1 MSWAFG
7 ISAVLAILAAFA
19 YSERR
24 YKAGYKAGY
33 NAAELKQAQKEKS
46 ENEKL
51 TGIIST
57 NNNLGRDDLLTGLQ
71 DSPANKQ

>member
-1 MSWAFG
+1 MAWAFG
-7 ISAVLAILAAFA
+7 ISAVLAILAAFV

-33 NAAELKQAQKEKS
+33 NAAELAAAQKEKS

-51 TGIIST
+51 TDIIST
-57 NNNLGRDDLLTGLQ
+57 NNNFDRDDLLSGLQ
-71 DSPANKQ
+71 DSPTNKQ

>member
-1 MSWAFG
+1 MAWAFG
-7 ISAVLAILAAFA
+7 ISAVLAILAAFV

-24 YKAGYKAGY
+24 YKAGYNAGY
-33 NAAELKQAQKEKS
+33 NAAELKQAEKEKT

-51 TGIIST
+51 TDIIST
-57 NNNLGRDDLLTGLQ
+57 NNNLGRNDLLSGLQ

>member
-1 MSWAFG
+1 MAWAFG
-7 ISAVLAILAAFA
+7 ISAVLAILAAFV

-33 NAAELKQAQKEKS
+33 NAAELQQAQKEKS

-51 TGIIST
+51 TDII
-57 NNNLGRDDLLTGLQ
+57 NNNNTLNRDDLLAGLQ
-71 DSPANKQ
+71 

>member
-1 MSWAFG
+1 MAWAFG
-7 ISAVLAILAAFA
+7 ISAVLAILAAFV

-33 NAAELKQAQKEKS
+33 NAAELAAAQKEKT

-51 TGIIST
+51 TDIIST
-57 NNNLGRDDLLTGLQ
+57 NNNLDRDDLLTGLQ
-71 DSPANKQ
+71 DNPANKH